1 MRRYGI
7 RQTYS
12 IEGEQLMAPSK
23 GAWRE
28 AIRANSGRHD
38 SVARAARPH
47 PTSAGSSPDGPTIL
61 HKFQGLKALRP
72 RDFSCVAMGSDSL
85 GVTHSK
91 GMDLK
96 ERWPF
101 FLILLYYNSRHQ
113 AG

>member
-1 MRRYGI
+1 MALPSDFGTGI
-7 RQTYS
+7 VPQETS
-12 IEGEQLMAPSK
+12 S
-23 GAWRE
+23 
-28 AIRANSGRHD
+28 
-38 SVARAARPH
+38 PH
-47 PTSAGSSPDGPTIL
+47 HPKSSGSSPGGPTIL
-61 HKFQGLKALRP
+61 HKFQGLMALRP

-85 GVTHSK
+85 GVTHSR